1 MDGVRRAVDGNPK
14 ALDSEPIPSERR
26 GTMSSVTNHIT
37 IQRPIEDVFTTLTDV
52 ENAGTWFPGDVE
64 EHWTSPP
71 PYGVGST
78 RRAVVRMRGRVVE
91 NDAVVTEYDPPYR
104 AVMAGTSPNAP
115 FVATF
120 AFERSEEESTA
131 VAVTTELRLRG
142 PARLAGPFFVWWYG
156 RAWGRGLE
164 TLKRLMESGL
174 L

>member
-71 PYGVGST
+71 CAWRRINAPRT
-78 RRAVVRMRGRVVE
+78 LCERRAPKFKPDQRV
-91 NDAVVTEYDPPYR
+91 AR
-104 AVMAGTSPNAP
+104 A
-115 FVATF
+115 FD
-120 AFERSEEESTA
+120 
-131 VAVTTELRLRG
+131 
-142 PARLAGPFFVWWYG
+142 
-156 RAWGRGLE
+156 
-164 TLKRLMESGL
+164 
-174 L
+174 